1 MATNFTSY
9 LANAKKA
16 IIQVTGLVGAL
27 CALGILPA
35 PYSVW
40 AATALGVLTTVS
52 HYLVANA
59 DAPGTTPALEDF
71 EPPADDDPDEP
82 IPDEFK
88 PAELVTAGQVA
99 SNNEIAAPPTT

>member
-1 MATNFTSY
+1 MATNFVAY

-27 CALGILPA
+27 CALGILPS

-40 AATALGVLTTVS
+40 AATLLGILTTIS
-52 HYLVANA
+52 HYLTSNT

-88 PAELVTAGQVA
+88 PAVRVTAGQVA
-99 SNNEIAAPPTT
+99 ANNEIAAPPTT